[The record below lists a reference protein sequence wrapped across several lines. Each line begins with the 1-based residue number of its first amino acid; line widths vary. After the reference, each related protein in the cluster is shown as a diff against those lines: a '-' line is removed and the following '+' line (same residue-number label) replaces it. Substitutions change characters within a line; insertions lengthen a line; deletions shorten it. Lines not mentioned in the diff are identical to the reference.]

1 MFFKED
7 PSQALDNGNMTQFL
21 GVTASSGY
29 TNSGQSSVLSISLK
43 NQVEALKKK

>member
-7 PSQALDNGNMTQFL
+7 PSQALDNGNMTQLL

-29 TNSGQSSVLSISLK
+29 TNLGQSSILSISLK
-43 NQVEALKKK
+43 NQVETLKKK